1 MNKPKRAILIVA
13 VLLILFFVGSSLFV
27 SGLKEHDA
35 FVSPE
40 KTNTIIVEYDFVSRP
55 TVYKKNLFGKEKI
68 WEYEGTGFNETVR
81 FDIEWISEDQ
91 FRISYCDSHGITEE
105 FEVAIP

>member
-13 VLLILFFVGSSLFV
+13 VLLILFFVGASLFV
-27 SGLKEHDA
+27 SSLKEHDT

-55 TVYKKNLFGKEKI
+55 TVYKKNLLGKEKI